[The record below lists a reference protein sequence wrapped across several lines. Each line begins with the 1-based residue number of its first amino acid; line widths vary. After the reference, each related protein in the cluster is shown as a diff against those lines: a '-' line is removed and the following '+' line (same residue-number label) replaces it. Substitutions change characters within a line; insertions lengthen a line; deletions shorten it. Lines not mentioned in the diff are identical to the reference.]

1 MRSHS
6 FTTLLLAA
14 GLSVLAAPAVAQY
27 AGDLFFPVPSVQVP
41 GGQTTQVEIQL
52 FAGQSVF
59 GATQFEFTYDPSQ
72 LEVEKVEA
80 GSSKVIQNSFSYK
93 QQPGKVSFV
102 VLNGKSDKAPIGTV
116 SLARLTLKPL
126 ASSGTVI
133 DANLHVDHSL
143 KQDESDFDSA
153 NGYGLELV
161 VTNGTTTTSR
171 YSTNNA
177 RAHAIADNSPA
188 LQRRAQRLRPDGSRV
203 NLIVIGADGQPLDVK
218 VDTPRQAGGERAGDG
233 STSR

>member
-6 FTTLLLAA
+6 FTALLLAA
-14 GLSVLAAPAVAQY
+14 GLSVFTTPVMAQY

-41 GGQTTQVEIQL
+41 VGQTTQVEIQL

-59 GATQFEFTYDPSQ
+59 GATQFEFTYDPSK
-72 LEVEKVEA
+72 LEVEKVEP
-80 GSSKVIQNSFSYK
+80 GSSKVIQDSFSYK

-102 VLNGKSDKAPIGTV
+102 VLNSKSDKAPIGAV
-116 SLARLTLKPL
+116 GLARLTLKPL
-126 ASSGTVI
+126 ASSGAVI
-133 DANLHVDHSL
+133 DANLNVGRSL

-161 VTNGTTTTSR
+161 VTNGATTTSR
-171 YSTNNA
+171 YSTNST
-177 RAHAIADNSPA
+177 RAHVEADNRPA
-188 LQRRAQRLRPDGSRV
+188 LQRRAERLRPNGSRV
-203 NLIVIGADGQPLDVK
+203 NMVVIGANGQPGTVT
-218 VDTPRQAGGERAGDG
+218 VNTSRQAGGERAGDG